1 MLATSLCRDENYDS
15 ALTKYVNKHLED
27 NSQFCACEIFLPKPV
42 RNRTDKLHAVEDH
55 KETVVIV
62 SESQDARKDLASEV
76 AECLLR
82 KREDYFFSQF
92 IKRGIWARDVTGAEI
107 TDYENN
113 KVRKWRSSNADAD
126 PLVDITRL
134 ASEMGQRQRG
144 HRPNRICMARNV
156 WDEFRDHPKILNNFR
171 IRGIDGDAP
180 DALQAA
186 AALFGVDKVLIMELP
201 HIKENFLFLFYQE
214 ICSRSQK
221 LNSLTAGVNFV
232 WKPSN
237 VEVEGAGPW
246 IRSYSAE
253 SRNYLEAQYSSDFQ
267 IASKDCGT
275 LIEELV

>member
-1 MLATSLCRDENYDS
+1 MPATSLYRDENYDS
-15 ALTKYVNKHLED
+15 ALTKYVNEHLED
-27 NSQFCACEIFLPKPV
+27 NSHFCACEIFLPEPV
-42 RNRTDKLHAVEDH
+42 RDRANKLHTVEDH
-55 KETVVIV
+55 KEAAVIV
-62 SESQDARKDLASEV
+62 GERQDARRGLASEV

-92 IKRGIWARDVTGAEI
+92 IRHGIWARDVTGAEV

-113 KVRKWRSSNADAD
+113 KVRKWRSSNADAN

-134 ASEMGQRQRG
+134 ASEMGHRQRG

-171 IRGIDGDAP
+171 MRGIDGDAP
-180 DALQAA
+180 DALRAA

-214 ICSRSQK
+214 IYSRSHK

-237 VEVEGAGPW
+237 VDVEGANPW